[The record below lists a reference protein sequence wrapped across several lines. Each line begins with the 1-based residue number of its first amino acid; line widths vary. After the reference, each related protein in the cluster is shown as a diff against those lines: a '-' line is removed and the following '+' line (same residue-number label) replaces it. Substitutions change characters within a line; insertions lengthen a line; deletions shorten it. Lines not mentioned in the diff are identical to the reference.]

1 MKLRKAVG
9 DDHHNLTELLCF
21 CSESRMKQSG
31 LIWFVSP
38 AAGLPVDST
47 FDSKERRTVFRQ
59 IVSANHGAFAAI

>member
-1 MKLRKAVG
+1 
-9 DDHHNLTELLCF
+9 
-21 CSESRMKQSG
+21 MKQSG